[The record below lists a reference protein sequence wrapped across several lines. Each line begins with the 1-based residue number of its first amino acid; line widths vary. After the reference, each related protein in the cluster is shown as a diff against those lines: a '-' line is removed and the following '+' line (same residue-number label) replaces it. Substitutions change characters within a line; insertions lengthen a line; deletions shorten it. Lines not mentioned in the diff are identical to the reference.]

1 MGWLSN
7 NWIWV
12 LLIAPFVA
20 LSLFSHGHG
29 YGGSRRSLRPAQKA
43 EHDGGDAPSAA
54 PRAGE
59 SVPRDQRRQ
68 RRRGC

>member
-43 EHDGGDAPSAA
+43 GHDGGDAPSAA

-59 SVPRDQRRQ
+59 SAPRDQRRR